1 MTVANP
7 ESPPGALEGV
17 HVLDV
22 AEPLGAFVS
31 RILGDLGADVI
42 KIEPPGTDP
51 GRNLSPFLTTGEE
64 RLSLPF
70 VHANVNKRS
79 VILDLEQPQDQERFR
94 SLAAQAD
101 VVVSTEGIATWAAR
115 GIDVERLST
124 FYPHLVWTA
133 FSPFGLSGPYSA
145 YTGNNIVAEAMGG
158 LMYIQG
164 DDAKPPCVS
173 PCEQGL
179 YLASLHAACGTLM
192 ALWERRASGRGQVV
206 EVAVHEVL
214 ANLYFLLVN
223 YGLWSDIPYRIGA
236 RNFMPP
242 NGYYRCQDGH
252 VFIAALQTRQW
263 DRLVELVQDSRLA
276 DAALRDADYRN
287 EYPERVVPVLQ
298 EFTARFDCW
307 TLTKELQ
314 RCGVPAAP
322 WSTVADVAANEHLN
336 ERGFFVD
343 FEQPPFGHLRSAGPM
358 FRASASPMR
367 IRRPAPQPGEHQ
379 HEAWAKAV
387 CQASST
393 PAPSVVGTRRQ
404 RPLEGMRILDLSRA
418 WAGPYGT
425 RYLAD
430 FGAEVIKVETGQYP
444 DGRQP
449 GNPGYEEI
457 NRNKRPITLNFQKPE
472 GQELLK
478 RLVAISDVVV
488 ENFSP
493 RVMAQYGL
501 DYPQLLKVRPD
512 LIMVSMPGYGQS
524 GPHSRFVSF
533 GGPLMAY
540 TGMSLL
546 WGHADSPPDARVKT
560 AQPDYIVAAT
570 QALAVT
576 AALHHRARTG
586 QGQYIEIAQVEATV
600 AALAPA
606 YLDYFATGT
615 VATPRGNRDP
625 NAVPQGCY
633 PCVGHEAWCVISCTT
648 DAQWRALARLIE
660 GAALADDPGLT
671 SATARWAR
679 HDELDDRI
687 SAWTREQTPYQV
699 MRQLQAVGVPAGVV
713 QTAEDLWRDVQL
725 RAREYMV
732 TIAHPELG
740 LVEHPGLP
748 VRLQATPGY
757 IQRLA
762 GPLGEAN
769 KAVFRGLLGLSPE
782 EVSRLVEA
790 GVIA

>member
-1 MTVANP
+1 MTTANH
-7 ESPPGALEGV
+7 ESPLGALEGIR
-17 HVLDV
+17 VLDV

-42 KIEPPGTDP
+42 KIEPPGGDP
-51 GRNLSPFLTTGEE
+51 GRHLSPFLTLGQE

-79 VILDLEQPQDQERFR
+79 VILDLEQRQDQERFR
-94 SLAAQAD
+94 TLVAQSD
-101 VVVSTEGIATWAAR
+101 VVVSTEGLAAWAAR
-115 GIDVERLST
+115 GVDVERLSQ
-124 FYPHLVWTA
+124 FYPGLVWTS
-133 FSPFGLSGPYSA
+133 FSPFGLRGPYSA

-173 PCEQGL
+173 PYEQGL
-179 YLASLHAACGTLM
+179 YLASLHAACGTLL
-192 ALWERRASGRGQVV
+192 ALWERRTSGLGQVV
-206 EVAVHEVL
+206 EVCVHEVL

-223 YGLWSDIPYRIGA
+223 YDLWSDIPYRIGA

-263 DRLVELVQDSRLA
+263 DRLVELVGDPRLK

-287 EYPERVVPVLQ
+287 EYPELVVPILQ

-307 TLTKELQ
+307 PLTQALQ
-314 RCGVPAAP
+314 RHGVPAAP
-322 WSTVADVAANEHLN
+322 WSTVADVAANAHLN

-343 FEQPPFGHLRSAGPM
+343 FEQSPCGRLRSAGPM

-367 IRRPAPQPGEHQ
+367 IRRAAPQPGEHQ
-379 HEAWAKAV
+379 HEVWAEV
-387 CQASST
+387 VSQARSA
-393 PAPSVVGTRRQ
+393 PAPSGAGTRR
-404 RPLEGMRILDLSRA
+404 RLPLEGIRILDLSRA

-430 FGAEVIKVETGQYP
+430 FGADVIKVETGKYP

-449 GNPGYEEI
+449 GNPGYEEV
-457 NRNKRPITLNFQKPE
+457 NRNKRPITLNFQFPE

-493 RVMAQYGL
+493 RVMAQYNL
-501 DYPQLLKVRPD
+501 DYDHLLKVRPD
-512 LIMVSMPGYGQS
+512 LIMVSLPGYGHS

-546 WGHADSPPDARVKT
+546 WGHADSPPDARVKV
-560 AQPDYIVAAT
+560 AQPDYIVATT

-586 QGQYIEIAQVEATV
+586 QGQFIEIAQVEATV
-600 AALAPA
+600 ASMALA

-648 DAQWRALARLIE
+648 DAQWRALATLIGGE
-660 GAALADDPGLT
+660 ALANDHELMT
-671 SATARWAR
+671 ATARWHR

-687 SAWTREQTPYQV
+687 SAWTREQTTHQV

-713 QTAEDLWRDVQL
+713 QTAEDLWRDVHL
-725 RAREYMV
+725 RARHYMV
-732 TIAHPELG
+732 TLAHPELG
-740 LVEHPGLP
+740 MVEHPG
-748 VRLQATPGY
+748 VIIRLQATPGH

-762 GPLGEAN
+762 GPLGAEN
-769 KAVFRGLLGLSPE
+769 DAVFRGLLGLAPE
-782 EVSRLVEA
+782 EISHLVKA
-790 GVIA
+790 GVIM